1 MIDFIP
7 ILLKINQTNLNL
19 IIQILLIGLI
29 MHAIIK
35 IIQTYSTQ
43 STQEAVIISLHPSF
57 H

>member
-1 MIDFIP
+1 MIP

-19 IIQILLIGLI
+19 IIQILLIELI